1 MAYVVNIEEE
11 TLQNKNYRKVLY
23 TSSNLYGIQLVVMSI
38 KRDEEIGMEKHNGV
52 DQFIRVEE
60 GEATLIIG
68 KSGSSG
74 RKTYHTLHP
83 TDAVV
88 IPAGTWHN
96 IINTGNKMLKLYSIY
111 TPPEHKDGTVQKTKP
126 KMD

>member
-11 TLQNKNYRKVLY
+11 TLRNKNYRKVLY

-38 KRDEEIGMEKHNGV
+38 KRDEEIGMEKHSGV

-60 GEATLIIG
+60 GEATVIIG
-68 KSGSSG
+68 KV
-74 RKTYHTLHP
+74 KKEYHTLHP

-96 IINTGNKMLKLYSIY
+96 VINTGSKMLKLYSIY